1 MKFPCF
7 VELEMTAQNETVL
20 VYLQPSK
27 NRSQRREKIR
37 KRLSFIW
44 RTLMI
49 ENILLLF
56 GTKINIETHKQQSY
70 SHSVQKNL
78 RRAALLSVV
87 SEKDN
92 YGKNQGYGTT

>member
-1 MKFPCF
+1 
-7 VELEMTAQNETVL
+7 
-20 VYLQPSK
+20 
-27 NRSQRREKIR
+27 
-37 KRLSFIW
+37 
-44 RTLMI
+44 MI